1 MSGRI
6 LNREP
11 ESRIPLARIG
21 MIKVGMKAPGKNYP
35 ISVDYFVCHGSK
47 YEGLFHSVY
56 GEKPQT
62 LQIIF
67 IDDDTSL
74 SCPEEWEYRDDDGR
88 LFASGDGENFKVWN
102 AQENRYVT
110 LTVSEYPDL
119 MAQVEKRCPAK
130 KGWYVSLKL
139 RFILP
144 RISGVVGYWEF
155 ATKGRAS
162 TIPSIRNA
170 FDAML
175 ENRGFV
181 KGVIFDLNVEFA
193 KSNKPGVTSRYPVVT
208 LVPNH
213 SEQNVELVK
222 GALMEVKPALQITGG
237 AE

>member
-11 ESRIPLARIG
+11 EVRLPLARIG
-21 MIKVGMKAPGKNYP
+21 KIKIGMKSEKGAPM
-35 ISVDYFVCHGSK
+35 SVDYFVCYGSK
-47 YEGLFHSVY
+47 YEGLFHQVY
-56 GEKPQT
+56 GDKPQT
-62 LQIIF
+62 LQVIF
-67 IDDDTSL
+67 IDDDPAL
-74 SCPEEWEYRDDDGR
+74 SCPEEWEYRDDAGR
-88 LFASGDGENFKVWN
+88 LFASGDGVTFRVWS
-102 AQENRYVT
+102 AQESVYKV
-110 LTVSEYPDL
+110 LSAVEFPDL
-119 MAQVEKRCPAK
+119 MGMVTKKCPAK
-130 KGWYVSLKL
+130 KGWYASLKL

-155 ATKGRAS
+155 ATKGHAS
-162 TIPSIRNA
+162 TIPNIRDA

-213 SEQNVELVK
+213 SAQNVEMVK
-222 GALMEVKPALQITGG
+222 GALLDVKPALQLL
-237 AE
+237 E

>member
-6 LNREP
+6 KNREP
-11 ESRIPLARIG
+11 EPRLPLARIG
-21 MIKVGMKAPGKNYP
+21 KIKIGLKNPEKGYP
-35 ISVDYFVCHGSK
+35 MSVDYFVCQGSK
-47 YEGLFHSVY
+47 YDGLFHSVY

-67 IDDDTSL
+67 IDDDPAL

-102 AQENRYVT
+102 AQDARYVS
-110 LTVSEYPDL
+110 LTITELPDL
-119 MAQVEKRCPAK
+119 MERVARKCPAK
-130 KGWYVSLKL
+130 NGWYVSLKL

-155 ATKGRAS
+155 ATKGQAS
-162 TIPSIRNA
+162 TIPNIRDA

-181 KGVIFDLNVEFA
+181 RGVIFDLNVEFA

-213 SEQNVELVK
+213 SSQNVEMVK
-222 GALMEVKPALQITGG
+222 GALLEVKPALQLTGG
-237 AE
+237 QS